1 MTRKILDKELEELD
15 GQIIQLGS
23 LVDDALEKAL
33 QALETGDLAQAGR
46 VIEGDVLIDS
56 LRVAVEEHSIR
67 LLTLQQPLVGRDLSY
82 LTSALSIAGDLDRIG
97 DCAEWFNK
105 LY

>member
-1 MTRKILDKELEELD
+1 MTRKILDKELQELD

-46 VIEGDVLIDS
+46 G
-56 LRVAVEEHSIR
+56 RHVALE
-67 LLTLQQPLVGRDLSY
+67 
-82 LTSALSIAGDLDRIG
+82 
-97 DCAEWFNK
+97 
-105 LY
+105 